1 MTASVPTRERIREA
15 GRRIFLERGFARAS
29 VREIA
34 AAASADPSLV
44 IRYFGS
50 KEGLFL
56 DAMHLGFELAPLL
69 DGPTD
74 TLGERIV
81 DALLADRGEIR
92 GVFLAL
98 VRASEAGDVS
108 SRLRAAHEQDFVG
121 PLRARLDGPDA
132 ELRARM
138 AAALVGGLLYSVWL
152 VGDDELLARSAAV
165 RQEYGA
171 ALQRIL
177 TPGA

>member
-1 MTASVPTRERIREA
+1 MTAVPTRDRIREA
-15 GRRIFLERGFARAS
+15 GRRMFLERGYTRAS
-29 VREIA
+29 VRDIA
-34 AAASADPSLV
+34 AEAAADPALV

-56 DAMHLGFELAPLL
+56 DAMHLRFELAPLL
-69 DGPTD
+69 DGPLES
-74 TLGERIV
+74 LGERIV
-81 DALLADRGEIR
+81 EAVLTDSGEIG

-108 SRLRAAHEQDFVG
+108 SRLRAAHEDDFIA
-121 PLRARLDGPDA
+121 PLRTRLEGPDA

-152 VGDDELLARSAAV
+152 VGDDELLARAATV
-165 RQEYGA
+165 RREYGA

-177 TPGA
+177 APEA